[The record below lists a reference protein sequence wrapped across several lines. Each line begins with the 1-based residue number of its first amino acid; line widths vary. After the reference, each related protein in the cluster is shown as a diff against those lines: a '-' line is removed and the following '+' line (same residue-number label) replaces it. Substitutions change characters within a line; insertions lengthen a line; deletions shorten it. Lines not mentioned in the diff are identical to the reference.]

1 MKAFLSLVCLL
12 VIMSD
17 CECDIIVR
25 QRQINGRI
33 KTYYKL
39 TGMTYDF
46 KSTLGWCHGL
56 GGQLPIILTRDE
68 LDFLADDVVVKDDL
82 AGTGIF
88 VTWMGL
94 KKDRG
99 FCSNWLDGTEVNM
112 TFSYNPKCESCT
124 ASCCAMIMWNDS
136 KDYAKMG
143 FKDCREGAKAVCVFD
158 EEKAVVLPKDPAY
171 LTKLYGQLNDSIL
184 VLSEKTQKKIQS
196 ITEEHHETR
205 RQVNQNEKQV
215 KNIQTWVDDNVNI
228 KSDTMKKIDSLAQ
241 KTENNLD
248 KVKLDVSEL
257 QSLAM
262 KEHIETKKILD
273 ETRHKLSETE
283 NKLKKLQTW
292 IDDHIDI
299 KEIDG
304 LKKSSSTSNI
314 LHWTSLGMI
323 GCLAVILAVVGY
335 RTRRNSLP
343 VTPEPSVTYVAEEE
357 ILNFSSA
364 GSSSLLSNANFRIN
378 NLSQAEQDYRGAP

>member
-1 MKAFLSLVCLL
+1 MKGFLGLVCLL
-12 VIMSD
+12 ALMSN
-17 CECDIIVR
+17 CESDVIVR

-39 TGMTYDF
+39 TGTLYDF
-46 KSTLGWCHGL
+46 NSAVDWCHGL
-56 GGQLPIILTRDE
+56 GGQLPIILTKEE
-68 LDFLADDVVVKDDL
+68 LNFLAVSVIVKDDQ
-82 AGTGIF
+82 AETGNF
-88 VTWMGL
+88 MTWMGL
-94 KKDRG
+94 QKENG
-99 FCSNWLDGTEVNM
+99 HCFNWLDGTRVNM
-112 TFSYNPKCESCT
+112 SFRYYSRCESCT
-124 ASCCAMIMWNDS
+124 ASCCAMIMWNQD
-136 KDYAKMG
+136 DLHRYMV
-143 FKDCREGAKAVCVFD
+143 FRDCNQKAKAICVFD
-158 EEKAVVLPKDPAY
+158 DEKTVVLPKDPAY
-171 LTKLYGQLNDSIL
+171 LTKLYGELNGSL
-184 VLSEKTQKKIQS
+184 NNLS
-196 ITEEHHETR
+196 
-205 RQVNQNEKQV
+205 QN
-215 KNIQTWVDDNVNI
+215 
-228 KSDTMKKIDSLAQ
+228 
-241 KTENNLD
+241 TENNFD
-248 KVKLDVSEL
+248 HIKLNISEL

-343 VTPEPSVTYVAEEE
+343 ATPEPSVTYVAEEE
-357 ILNFSSA
+357 ILNFSS
-364 GSSSLLSNANFRIN
+364 GTNPSANIN
-378 NLSQAEQDYRGAP
+378 VRVD